1 MRSSGLRSFAD
12 LALRARSCAFA
23 CKISPVLT
31 WCHIRFARRIWAVQ
45 STESKSKTNASEVSQ
60 TGRTLLN
67 LRGMLLRGDFQPG
80 ERISELPLV
89 ARLGVSRTP
98 IRLAL
103 DRLAHEG
110 LLEPS
115 PTGGFV
121 VRAFTLEDVWD
132 AIETRG
138 ILEGA
143 AARLAAERLESPSE
157 LTLLR
162 DYRDQMDAMVQIDG
176 DPDRFTEPDI
186 DSFARYLDLNEAF
199 HSEIVTL
206 SKSSMIRRA
215 LGQVNSVPFA
225 SPSPLLY
232 VRAKLPRAPHM
243 FAVSHEHHR
252 SIVEAIEH
260 RQGSRAEAVA
270 REHSRMT
277 RGNVEFALSD
287 TSILSG
293 VPGASLIRIPAAV

>member
-1 MRSSGLRSFAD
+1 
-12 LALRARSCAFA
+12 
-23 CKISPVLT
+23 
-31 WCHIRFARRIWAVQ
+31 VQ
-45 STESKSKTNASEVSQ
+45 STENKSKASASDDSQ

-67 LRGMLLRGDFQPG
+67 LRGMLLRGDFQAG

-110 LLEPS
+110 LLEAS

-121 VRAFTLEDVWD
+121 VRAFTLEDIWD

-138 ILEGA
+138 VLEGA
-143 AARLAAERLESPSE
+143 AARLAVERLQDDSE
-157 LTLLR
+157 LNQLR
-162 DYRDQMDAMVQIDG
+162 EYRDEMDAMIQLNG
-176 DPDRFTEPDI
+176 DPAVFVEPDI
-186 DSFARYLDLNEAF
+186 DSYARYLDLNEAF
-199 HSEIVTL
+199 HSEIVAL
-206 SKSSMIRRA
+206 AKSSMLRRA
-215 LGQVNSVPFA
+215 LQQVMSVPFT
-225 SPSPLLY
+225 SPSALVY
-232 VRAKLPRAPHM
+232 VRSKLPRAPQM
-243 FAVSHEHHR
+243 FAVAHEHHR

-260 RQGSRAEAVA
+260 RQGARAEALA

-277 RGNVEFALSD
+277 RNNVEFALSD
-287 TSILSG
+287 STILSG

>member
-1 MRSSGLRSFAD
+1 
-12 LALRARSCAFA
+12 
-23 CKISPVLT
+23 
-31 WCHIRFARRIWAVQ
+31 VQ
-45 STESKSKTNASEVSQ
+45 STESKFKTSASEVSQ

-103 DRLAHEG
+103 DRLSHEG
-110 LLEPS
+110 LLEAS

-121 VRAFTLEDVWD
+121 VRAFTLEDIWD

-138 ILEGA
+138 VLEGA
-143 AARLAAERLESPSE
+143 AARLAAERLEHDGE
-157 LTLLR
+157 LTQLR
-162 DYRDQMDAMVQIDG
+162 EYRDEMDAMILQND
-176 DPDRFTEPDI
+176 DPDKFAEPDI
-186 DSFARYLDLNEAF
+186 DSYARYLDLNEAF

-206 SKSSMIRRA
+206 AKSSMLRRT
-215 LGQVNSVPFA
+215 LQQVTSVPFA
-225 SPSPLLY
+225 SPSALLY
-232 VRAKLPRAPHM
+232 VRSKLPRAPHM
-243 FAVSHEHHR
+243 YAVSHEHHR
-252 SIVEAIEH
+252 SIVEAIEQ
-260 RQGSRAEAVA
+260 RQGTRAEAVA

-277 RGNVEFALSD
+277 RRNVEVALSD

-293 VPGASLIRIPAAV
+293 VPGASLIKVPAAV

>member
-1 MRSSGLRSFAD
+1 M
-12 LALRARSCAFA
+12 
-23 CKISPVLT
+23 
-31 WCHIRFARRIWAVQ
+31 Q
-45 STESKSKTNASEVSQ
+45 STESKSKASASDDSQ

-67 LRGMLLRGDFQPG
+67 LRGMLLRGDFQAG
-80 ERISELPLV
+80 ERLSELPLV

-110 LLEPS
+110 LLEAS

-121 VRAFTLEDVWD
+121 VRAFTLEDIWD

-138 ILEGA
+138 VLEGA
-143 AARLAAERLESPSE
+143 AARLAAERLQHDSE
-157 LTLLR
+157 LSQLR
-162 DYRDQMDAMVQIDG
+162 EYRDEMDAMIQLKG
-176 DPDRFTEPDI
+176 DPDEFVEPDI
-186 DSFARYLDLNEAF
+186 DSYARYLDLNEAF
-199 HSEIVTL
+199 HSEIVKL
-206 SKSSMIRRA
+206 SKSSMLRRA
-215 LGQVNSVPFA
+215 LQQVMSVPFT
-225 SPSPLLY
+225 SPSALVY
-232 VRAKLPRAPHM
+232 VRSKLPRAPQM

-260 RQGSRAEAVA
+260 RQGARAEALA

-277 RGNVEFALSD
+277 RNNVEFALSD

>member
-1 MRSSGLRSFAD
+1 M
-12 LALRARSCAFA
+12 
-23 CKISPVLT
+23 
-31 WCHIRFARRIWAVQ
+31 Q
-45 STESKSKTNASEVSQ
+45 STESKAKSAASEASQ

-110 LLEPS
+110 LLEVS

-121 VRAFTLEDVWD
+121 VRAFTIEDVWD

-138 ILEGA
+138 VLEGA
-143 AARLAAERLESPSE
+143 AARLAAERLQHDSE
-157 LTLLR
+157 LDQLRELR
-162 DYRDQMDAMVQIDG
+162 DKMDAMIRPED
-176 DPDRFTEPDI
+176 DPDAFLPPDI

-206 SKSSMIRRA
+206 AKSPMLRRA
-215 LGQVNSVPFA
+215 INQVNSVPFA
-225 SPSPLLY
+225 SPSALVY
-232 VRAKLPRAPHM
+232 VKTKLPRAPQN
-243 FAVSHEHHR
+243 FAVAHEQHR

-260 RQGSRAEAVA
+260 RQGTRAEALA
-270 REHSRMT
+270 REHSLMT
-277 RGNVEFALSD
+277 RHNVELALSD

>member
-1 MRSSGLRSFAD
+1 
-12 LALRARSCAFA
+12 
-23 CKISPVLT
+23 
-31 WCHIRFARRIWAVQ
+31 VQ
-45 STESKSKTNASEVSQ
+45 STESKSKTVASDDSQ

-121 VRAFTLEDVWD
+121 VRAFTLEDIWD

-138 ILEGA
+138 VLEGA
-143 AARLAAERLESPSE
+143 AARLAAERLTHDSE
-157 LTLLR
+157 LDQLR
-162 DYRDQMDAMVQIDG
+162 EFRDEMDAMIQLDG

-186 DSFARYLDLNEAF
+186 DSYARYLDLNEAF
-199 HSEIVTL
+199 HSEIVKL
-206 SKSSMIRRA
+206 SKSAMLRRT
-215 LGQVNSVPFA
+215 LDQVKSVPFS
-225 SPSPLLY
+225 SPSALVY
-232 VRAKLPRAPHM
+232 VRSKLPRAAQV

-252 SIVEAIEH
+252 SILDAIER
-260 RQGSRAEAVA
+260 RQGSRAEALA

-277 RGNVEFALSD
+277 RGNVEYALSD
-287 TSILSG
+287 TSILSS
-293 VPGASLIRIPAAV
+293 VPGAALIKIPAAV

>member
-1 MRSSGLRSFAD
+1 M
-12 LALRARSCAFA
+12 
-23 CKISPVLT
+23 
-31 WCHIRFARRIWAVQ
+31 Q
-45 STESKSKTNASEVSQ
+45 STESKSKTSASDDSQ

-121 VRAFTLEDVWD
+121 VRAFTLEDIWD

-138 ILEGA
+138 VLEGA
-143 AARLAAERLESPSE
+143 AARLAAERLERDAE
-157 LTLLR
+157 LDRLR
-162 DYRDQMDAMVQIDG
+162 EYRDEMDSMVPLNADL
-176 DPDRFTEPDI
+176 DKFSEPDI
-186 DSFARYLDLNEAF
+186 DSYARYLDLNEVF

-206 SKSSMIRRA
+206 AKSPMLRRA
-215 LGQVNSVPFA
+215 LQQVMSVPFA
-225 SPSPLLY
+225 SPSALLY
-232 VRAKLPRAPHM
+232 VRSKLPRAPQIY
-243 FAVSHEHHR
+243 AVSHEHHR
-252 SIVEAIEH
+252 AIVEAIEH
-260 RQGSRAEAVA
+260 REGARAEAVA
-270 REHSRMT
+270 REHARMG
-277 RGNVEFALSD
+277 RRNVEVALSD
-287 TSILSG
+287 TSILSS
-293 VPGASLIRIPAAV
+293 VPGASLIKMPAAV

>member
-1 MRSSGLRSFAD
+1 
-12 LALRARSCAFA
+12 
-23 CKISPVLT
+23 
-31 WCHIRFARRIWAVQ
+31 VQ
-45 STESKSKTNASEVSQ
+45 STESRSKTTASEDSQ

-67 LRGMLLRGDFQPG
+67 LRGLLLRGDFQPG

-110 LLEPS
+110 LLEAS

-143 AARLAAERLESPSE
+143 AARLAAERLEDQRE
-157 LTLLR
+157 LKSLR
-162 DYRDQMDAMVQIDG
+162 EYRDEMDAMVQVDG
-176 DPDRFTEPDI
+176 DPDRYTEPDI

-215 LGQVNSVPFA
+215 LMQVNSVPFA
-225 SPSPLLY
+225 SPSALLY

-243 FAVSHEHHR
+243 FAVAHDHHR
-252 SIVEAIEH
+252 CIVEAIEH
-260 RQGSRAEAVA
+260 RQGARAEAVA

>member
-1 MRSSGLRSFAD
+1 M
-12 LALRARSCAFA
+12 
-23 CKISPVLT
+23 
-31 WCHIRFARRIWAVQ
+31 Q
-45 STESKSKTNASEVSQ
+45 STESRAKTTASEDSQ

-110 LLEPS
+110 LLEAS

-143 AARLAAERLESPSE
+143 AARLAAERLEDPSE

-162 DYRDQMDAMVQIDG
+162 EYRDEMDAMVQMDG
-176 DPDRFTEPDI
+176 DDHDVR
-186 DSFARYLDLNEAF
+186 RLLDLN
-199 HSEIVTL
+199 L
-206 SKSSMIRRA
+206 S
-215 LGQVNSVPFA
+215 
-225 SPSPLLY
+225 
-232 VRAKLPRAPHM
+232 H
-243 FAVSHEHHR
+243 
-252 SIVEAIEH
+252 
-260 RQGSRAEAVA
+260 
-270 REHSRMT
+270 
-277 RGNVEFALSD
+277 
-287 TSILSG
+287 
-293 VPGASLIRIPAAV
+293 

>member
-1 MRSSGLRSFAD
+1 
-12 LALRARSCAFA
+12 
-23 CKISPVLT
+23 
-31 WCHIRFARRIWAVQ
+31 
-45 STESKSKTNASEVSQ
+45 
-60 TGRTLLN
+60 
-67 LRGMLLRGDFQPG
+67 MLLRGDFQPG

-103 DRLAHEG
+103 DRLSHEG
-110 LLEPS
+110 LLEVL
-115 PTGGFV
+115 PTGGFI

-138 ILEGA
+138 VLEGA
-143 AARLAAERLESPSE
+143 AARQAAERLEHDSE
-157 LTLLR
+157 LNVLR
-162 DYRDQMDAMVQIDG
+162 TYRDEMDALVAAEG
-176 DPDRFTEPDI
+176 EPDAFAEPDI

-206 SKSSMIRRA
+206 SKSPMLRRA
-215 LGQVNSVPFA
+215 LSQVNSVPFA
-225 SPSPLLY
+225 SPSALLY
-232 VRAKLPRAPHM
+232 ARSKLPRAPQL
-243 FAVSHEHHR
+243 FAISHEHHR
-252 SIVEAIEH
+252 AIVEAIEH
-260 RQGSRAEAVA
+260 REGARAEGLA

-277 RGNVEFALSD
+277 RRNVEFAVSD

>member
-1 MRSSGLRSFAD
+1 
-12 LALRARSCAFA
+12 
-23 CKISPVLT
+23 
-31 WCHIRFARRIWAVQ
+31 VQ
-45 STESKSKTNASEVSQ
+45 STENRSKNSASEASQ

-110 LLEPS
+110 LLEAS

-121 VRAFTLEDVWD
+121 VRAFSVQDIWD

-143 AARLAAERLESPSE
+143 AARLAAERLEHPSE
-157 LTLLR
+157 LAQLR
-162 DYRDQMDAMVQIDG
+162 RYRDEMDAMIRFG
-176 DPDRFTEPDI
+176 DELYKIAEPDI
-186 DSFARYLDLNEAF
+186 DSFARYLDMNEAF
-199 HSEIVTL
+199 HSEVVTL
-206 SKSSMIRRA
+206 AKSSMLRRA
-215 LGQVNSVPFA
+215 LDQVTSVPFA
-225 SPSPLLY
+225 SPSALVY
-232 VRAKLPRAPHM
+232 VRTKLTRAPQM
-243 FAVSHEHHR
+243 FAISHEQHR
-252 SIVEAIEH
+252 AIAEAIEH
-260 RQGSRAEAVA
+260 RQGARAEALA
-270 REHSRMT
+270 REHSLMT
-277 RGNVEFALSD
+277 RHNVELALSD

>member
-1 MRSSGLRSFAD
+1 MVPYQIVPGGL
-12 LALRARSCAFA
+12 
-23 CKISPVLT
+23 
-31 WCHIRFARRIWAVQ
+31 AVQ
-45 STESKSKTNASEVSQ
+45 STEMKAKSAASEASQ

-110 LLEPS
+110 LLEVS

-121 VRAFTLEDVWD
+121 VRAFTIEDIWD

-138 ILEGA
+138 VLEGA
-143 AARLAAERLESPSE
+143 AARLAAERLQHSHE
-157 LTLLR
+157 LAQLHELR
-162 DYRDQMDAMVQIDG
+162 RQMDAMIRPDD
-176 DPDRFTEPDI
+176 DPDAFLPPDI
-186 DSFARYLDLNEAF
+186 DSFASYLDLNEAF

-206 SKSSMIRRA
+206 AKSAMLRRA
-215 LGQVNSVPFA
+215 INQVNSVPFA
-225 SPSPLLY
+225 SPSALVY
-232 VRAKLPRAPHM
+232 VKTKLPRAPQN
-243 FAVSHEHHR
+243 FAIAHEQHR
-252 SIVEAIEH
+252 AIVEAIEH
-260 RQGSRAEAVA
+260 RQGTRAEALA
-270 REHSRMT
+270 REHSLMT
-277 RGNVEFALSD
+277 RHNVEFALSD